1 MVPIRRYLIVG
12 QHGVLPYPEGIA
24 CAEVLVAGEEA
35 GTGAYYL
42 TVGGLLGFIYKYLG
56 DGMKLFPTEIEWAL
70 PGIKNAAIGI
80 DVLPSLLGVGFI
92 VGPKISSYMFAGAIF
107 GWLMIIPLVTFFGES
122 VTVSLFP
129 STTPLGEMDYWD
141 LWANY
146 LRYIGAGAML
156 CGG

>member
-1 MVPIRRYLIVG
+1 MGLITFVGGTLGVLFMVPIRRYLIVG

-70 PGIKNAAIGI
+70 PGIKNAAIGMMCFHHYS
-80 DVLPSLLGVGFI
+80 VL
-92 VGPKISSYMFAGAIF
+92 
-107 GWLMIIPLVTFFGES
+107 
-122 VTVSLFP
+122 VSL
-129 STTPLGEMDYWD
+129 
-141 LWANY
+141 
-146 LRYIGAGAML
+146 
-156 CGG
+156 